1 MINKKKPNISNSN
14 KIYKSAIKIIPSGG
28 QTYSKGVTQFTEG
41 FAPKYLDRGKGAYVT
56 DVDGNTYLDYVMAC
70 QPLIFGYSDKD
81 VNKAIIKQL
90 SKGTSFSLQN
100 KLEVDVSR
108 LLIKNVP
115 SAEMVRFGKNG
126 ADATSLAVKIARA
139 YTKRR
144 IISIKQCRC
153 NYRKPCHQ

>member
-1 MINKKKPNISNSN
+1 M
-14 KIYKSAIKIIPSGG
+14 
-28 QTYSKGVTQFTEG
+28 
-41 FAPKYLDRGKGAYVT
+41 DRGKGAYVT

-108 LLIKNVP
+108 FIKNVP
-115 SAEMVRFGKNG
+115 SAEMVRFGKW
-126 ADATSLAVKIARA
+126 ADATSVAVKIVRA
-139 YTKRR
+139 YTKRDH
-144 IISIKQCRC
+144 IAYCGYHGWHDWHISKTDLNGGIPKFNQKLLHSFNYNDLGSLEKFSKSIKIKLQILWS
-153 NYRKPCHQ
+153 Q

>member
-126 ADATSLAVKIARA
+126 LM
-139 YTKRR
+139 
-144 IISIKQCRC
+144 QLL
-153 NYRKPCHQ
+153 